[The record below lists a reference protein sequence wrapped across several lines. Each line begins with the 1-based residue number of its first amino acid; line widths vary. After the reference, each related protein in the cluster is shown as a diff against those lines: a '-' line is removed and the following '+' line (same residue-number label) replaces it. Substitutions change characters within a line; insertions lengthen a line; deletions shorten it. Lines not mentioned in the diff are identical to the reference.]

1 MDTVPIY
8 ICMSVVCSNTAVVCC
23 FFFVFFFSRNTE
35 VLYLSI
41 PPTPKLNLTTARPR
55 HAYMVAAHG
64 MQLHIIYHYR
74 FLPGDDV
81 YVYTLLKL

>member
-1 MDTVPIY
+1 MDTVPVY
-8 ICMSVVCSNTAVVCC
+8 ICMSVVCSNTAVVCLFYRVC
-23 FFFVFFFSRNTE
+23 LRNTE

-81 YVYTLLKL
+81 YVCTLLEL